1 MRSRFQT
8 ERRMR
13 DASRGIEVEVPF
25 DNAFVKYLWTD
36 KRLLCITEVSLTSKD
51 PGTDTIPTTKASAST
66 APTTAVD
73 IDSDTHVVI
82 EQEEEDEASMNGSE

>member
-1 MRSRFQT
+1 MDLQHSLREYKSDPEAFVRGIVETLEAEVRSRFQT

-36 KRLLCITEVSLTSKD
+36 ERLLCITEVSLYDPSSNSNRLKD
-51 PGTDTIPTTKASAST
+51 DPET
-66 APTTAVD
+66 
-73 IDSDTHVVI
+73 
-82 EQEEEDEASMNGSE
+82 